1 MIEKINIIDAVE
13 KLNIKFYELF
23 SKLDRYSEK
32 LGDQMYNFMAQKLYE
47 VYKEEFERGYADYAI
62 QRECEKFQEQE
73 RFATLVPRR
82 WKRFH
87 LFRRQNQ
94 AADLIQTEV
103 LLETREFFRQIE
115 SKIFNGTPAEP
126 TTEPTP
132 QETPEEPT
140 AEPTPQETPEEPATE
155 PTPQETP
162 EEPATKEATEI
173 PEKQGH
179 DDGDQKDASKNQSPK
194 TGQQKPKQE

>member
-1 MIEKINIIDAVE
+1 MIEKINIIDKVE

-62 QRECEKFQEQE
+62 QRQCEKFQEQE
-73 RFATLVPRR
+73 RFAALVPRR

-94 AADLIQTEV
+94 AANLIQTEV
-103 LLETREFFRQIE
+103 LLETQELFRQIE
-115 SKIFNGTPAEP
+115 SKLFNGTPE
-126 TTEPTP
+126 
-132 QETPEEPT
+132 
-140 AEPTPQETPEEPATE
+140 EPTPQETPEEPAAE
-155 PTPQETP
+155 PAPQETP
-162 EEPATKEATEI
+162 EE
-173 PEKQGH
+173 QGD
-179 DDGDQKDASKNQSPK
+179 DDGDRNDASKKQSLK
-194 TGQQKPKQE
+194 TGQQETKQE

>member
-47 VYKEEFERGYADYAI
+47 VYKEEFERGYADYVI

-82 WKRFH
+82 WKRFGI
-87 LFRRQNQ
+87 FRRKNH
-94 AADLIQTEV
+94 AAGLIETEV
-103 LLETREFFRQIE
+103 LLETQELFRQIE
-115 SKIFNGTPAEP
+115 SKLFNENFG
-126 TTEPTP
+126 EPTP

-140 AEPTPQETPEEPATE
+140 AEPTPQETPEEPTAE

-179 DDGDQKDASKNQSPK
+179 DDGDQKDASKKQSPK
-194 TGQQKPKQE
+194 TGQQETKQE